1 MYGRYSKVTRMIER
15 VRRKRNPGS
24 QLKAVAPAQ
33 APRWRL
39 FGEPPVLEGED
50 RAAYDELL
58 SRIRAAVKPV
68 DIIEEMFIA
77 DVASL
82 EWGVLRLRRL
92 LLSLI
97 RTHALEALESLLAK
111 RLEYHLYAEL
121 FVDDLTE
128 ILQNNLPEDQAKDA
142 QTLAL
147 ECAQNEP
154 EAVAKVNEV
163 LEAIGRGGVLD
174 SARGRKAKHL
184 VQEYVR
190 REPDAVTVVHEVLVD
205 NKLSMDSF
213 MADALAAKLDYIERI
228 DRLTTIAE
236 ERRNAMLA
244 EIERRRAVL
253 GAALR
258 RSVQEVEDAEFKEIE
273 ETPAKGKNAA

>member
-1 MYGRYSKVTRMIER
+1 MIER

-163 LEAIGRGGVLD
+163 LEGIGREDGVLD
-174 SARGRKAKHL
+174 SARGRKAKQL

-190 REPDAVTVVHEVLVD
+190 REPDAVTVVHEVLMD
-205 NKLSMDSF
+205 NNVSMDSF
-213 MADALAAKLDYIERI
+213 MADALAGKLDSIERI

-258 RSVQEVEDAEFKEIE
+258 RSVQEIEDAEFNEIE
-273 ETPAKGKNAA
+273 QKPAKGKNAA

>member
-1 MYGRYSKVTRMIER
+1 MIER
-15 VRRKRNPGS
+15 VRRKRNPES
-24 QLKAVAPAQ
+24 QSKAVAPPRV
-33 APRWRL
+33 PRWRL
-39 FGEPPVLEGED
+39 FGEPHVLEGED

-77 DVASL
+77 DVVSS

-92 LLSLI
+92 LLNLI
-97 RTHALEALESLLAK
+97 RTHALEALERLLAK

-128 ILQNNLPEDQAKDA
+128 ILQKNLPEDQAKDA

-163 LEAIGRGGVLD
+163 LEGIGRGMEDGVLD
-174 SARGRKAKHL
+174 SARGRKAKQL

-190 REPDAVTVVHEVLVD
+190 REPDAVTVVHEVLMD
-205 NKLSMDSF
+205 NNVSMDSF
-213 MADALAAKLDYIERI
+213 MADALAEKLDYIERI

-244 EIERRRAVL
+244 EIERRRAAL

-258 RSVQEVEDAEFKEIE
+258 RSVQEIEDAEFKEIE
-273 ETPAKGKNAA
+273 QTPAKGKNAA